1 MMSMLTKALVGVAVV
16 AVASILPALG
26 REEMKVG
33 TKAPAFSASAS
44 DGKTYT
50 LASLT
55 KDGPVHLYF
64 IKIGCPVN
72 HRAAPFMKK
81 LDGAYKNKSRV
92 VGVIN
97 GSAADAKQWAKEY
110 GTKFPILADPDLK
123 IIHSYRADHS
133 PWVVSVGKDGK
144 VTKAISETSSTN
156 LKGLNE
162 RVAKGLN
169 SKLVAISFDGAPSG
183 GG

>member
-1 MMSMLTKALVGVAVV
+1 MRMLSKALVGVAVV
-16 AVASILPALG
+16 ALASVLPAFG
-26 REEMKVG
+26 REELKSGAV
-33 TKAPAFSASAS
+33 APAFSAAGS
-44 DGKTYT
+44 DGKTHT

-72 HRAAPFMKK
+72 HRAAPFVNK
-81 LDGAYKNKSRV
+81 LDKAYGNKSRV

-97 GSAADAKQWAKEY
+97 GSAADAKAWAKEY

-123 IIHSYRADHS
+123 IIHAYHADHS
-133 PWVVSVGKDGK
+133 PWVVSVGKDKK
-144 VTKAISETSSTN
+144 VTKAISESSSVN

-169 SKLVAISFDGAPSG
+169 AKLVAISFDGAPSG